1 MMMRDDSDF
10 FAWLDGELDG
20 AAAATMAAK
29 VAADPELTKLAEKHL
44 ALRATLRGAFDPVS
58 AAPVPAALAETV
70 RPRAI
75 VIDLAAA
82 REAQRPRVSGGWIR
96 QAAAMA
102 ASLAIGLFVGRTL
115 LADHAGPADGP
126 VSVAGGKLI
135 AASALRQSLT
145 SSLASKPA
153 QKGARIVLSF
163 RDQRGII
170 CRSFVDGATSGLACR
185 EGAEWRLR
193 GLFQGEEGQAGAYRM
208 AAGPDPALAALVDAE
223 IAGDPLDAAG
233 EAAAKAKGW
242 R

>member
-1 MMMRDDSDF
+1 MMRDDSDF
-10 FAWLDGELDG
+10 FAWLDGELDD
-20 AAAATMAAK
+20 AESARMAAK
-29 VAADPELTKLAEKHL
+29 VAADPELTNRAEQHL
-44 ALRATLRGAFDPVS
+44 ALNATLRGAFDPVS

-70 RPRAI
+70 RPRAT

-82 REAQRPRVSGGWIR
+82 REAHRPRVSGGWTL

-102 ASLAIGLFVGRTL
+102 ASLAVGLLVGRTL
-115 LADHAGPADGP
+115 IADRAGLTVGP
-126 VSVAGGKLI
+126 VSVAGGQLI

-145 SSLASKPA
+145 SSLASEPA

-163 RDQRGII
+163 RNQKGAI

-185 EGAEWRLR
+185 DGAEWRLR
-193 GLFQGEEGQAGAYRM
+193 GLFQGEEGQAGTYRM

-223 IAGDPLDAAG
+223 IAGDPLDSSG
-233 EAAAKAKGW
+233 EAKAKARGW